1 MQQLPSVQEMEAY
14 IRQAANARGIDPDIA
29 VRVARSE
36 GLAPDTWQSNVRLK
50 YGREQSYGPF
60 QLHVAPEGYRPGM
73 GNDFVK
79 ATGLNPADPS
89 TWKQGVD
96 FALDNAAKGGWG
108 PWFGR
113 KNVGVGAW
121 DGIAGAQPLGVSP
134 AAPPVPQGAGPGRGT
149 MAGYQKPGRY
159 EYDPTMPFAQYKP
172 GEEITFYADNS
183 PALPQGGAGTAMG
196 GFMGGPGQVAAR
208 QPGVQILPAVGQ
220 QTADFRPSSFQQLSA
235 RQAMEGDPSQRG
247 RLLEAAGLDPTG
259 KKRLNPR
266 GMNNPGLLDLLQ
278 KGFGQQAAA
287 PKPPGGI
294 LANLFKPPAAGAPAG
309 GGGGLLG
316 NILKLFS

>member
-1 MQQLPSVQEMEAY
+1 MQLPSVQEMEAY
-14 IRQAANARGIDPDIA
+14 IRQAAQARGIDPDIA

-36 GLAPDTWQSNVRLK
+36 GLAPKTWQSNVVLD

-60 QLHVAPEGYRPGM
+60 QLHVAPKGRKPGM

-96 FALDNAAKGGWG
+96 FALDNAAKGGWA

-113 KNVGVGAW
+113 KNVGVGVW
-121 DGIAGAQPLGVSP
+121 DGIAGAQALGVSP
-134 AAPPVPQGAGPGRGT
+134 VAPPQPQGAGPGRGT

-159 EYDPTMPFAQYKP
+159 EYGPRSPFAEYKP

-183 PALPQGGAGTAMG
+183 PALPKGGAGTDMG
-196 GFMGGPGQVAAR
+196 GFMGGPAQVTAR
-208 QPGVQILPAVGQ
+208 QQTGILPNIQPAVGQ
-220 QTADFRPSSFQQLSA
+220 ETADFRPSSFQQLSA
-235 RQAMEGDPSQRG
+235 RQAMEGDPSQRM

-266 GMNNPGLLDLLQ
+266 GMNNPGILSMLQ
-278 KGFGQQAAA
+278 NKFDMPKLPA
-287 PKPPGGI
+287 PGATGGGMGGI
-294 LANLFKPPAAGAPAG
+294 LGKIFGLFG
-309 GGGGLLG
+309 
-316 NILKLFS
+316 

>member
-1 MQQLPSVQEMEAY
+1 MQLPSVQEMEAY
-14 IRQAANARGIDPDIA
+14 IRQAAQARGIDPDIA

-36 GLAPDTWQSNVRLK
+36 GLAPKTWQSNVMLD

-60 QLHVAPEGYRPGM
+60 QLHVAPEGRKPGM

-96 FALDNAAKGGWG
+96 FALDNAAKGGWA

-113 KNVGVGAW
+113 KNVGVGVW
-121 DGIAGAQPLGVSP
+121 DGIAGAQALGVSP
-134 AAPPVPQGAGPGRGT
+134 VAPAQPQGAGPGRGT

-159 EYDPTMPFAQYKP
+159 EADPTMPFAQYKP
-172 GEEITFYADNS
+172 GAEITFYADNS

-196 GFMGGPGQVAAR
+196 GFRGGPAQVTAR
-208 QPGVQILPAVGQ
+208 QQTGILPNIQPAVGQ
-220 QTADFRPSSFQQLSA
+220 DTADFRPSSFQQLSA
-235 RQAMEGDPSQRG
+235 RQAMEGDPSQRM

-259 KKRLNPR
+259 KKRLAPR
-266 GMNNPGLLDLLQ
+266 GMNNPGILSMLQ
-278 KGFGQQAAA
+278 NKFDM
-287 PKPPGGI
+287 PKIQPAGASGGGMGGI
-294 LANLFKPPAAGAPAG
+294 LGK
-309 GGGGLLG
+309 LLG
-316 NILKLFS
+316 GFFK